1 VTEEINQKKRRYK
14 MCNPLNNEEK
24 IYEVIKH
31 EHLDI
36 PPLIWELIDHH
47 LGNDLYIINLIAGSH
62 VVGKDKN
69 PIPVE
74 QGEKIIKYC
83 KEINLFFRK
92 LKEVTNKA
100 KTH

>member
-1 VTEEINQKKRRYK
+1 

-24 IYEVIKH
+24 IYEVIEN
-31 EHLDI
+31 EHLSI

-62 VVGKDKN
+62 VVGKGKD
-69 PIPVE
+69 PIPVD

-83 KEINLFFRK
+83 VEIKRFFKK
-92 LKEVTNKA
+92 LREVTNKP
-100 KTH
+100 KSH